1 LKGVIAVGEKDQAGQ
16 EIKALAKK
24 VRNALDEAMQQDPVQ
39 HIREAFQQRLEETG
53 QNVRQQELQPSN
65 TAVQDN
71 TEQRRLNR
79 KPWWSR
85 LFRW

>member
-1 LKGVIAVGEKDQAGQ
+1 MGEKDQAGQ

-24 VRNALDEAMQQDPVQ
+24 VRNALDEAMEQDPVQ
-39 HIREAFQQRLEETG
+39 HIREAFQQRLGETG
-53 QNVRQQELQPSN
+53 YNVRQQELESSN

-71 TEQRRLNR
+71 PEQRRLNH

>member
-1 LKGVIAVGEKDQAGQ
+1 MGEKDQAGQ

>member
-1 LKGVIAVGEKDQAGQ
+1 
-16 EIKALAKK
+16 
-24 VRNALDEAMQQDPVQ
+24 MQQDPVQ